1 MGKGVAFVLSM
12 GDCSADFGAT
22 GPGEA
27 DFAGGCADAEEFI
40 LSD

>member
-1 MGKGVAFVLSM
+1 MGTGVAFAPSM
-12 GDCSADFGAT
+12 GDCSPDFGAA

-27 DFAGGCADAEEFI
+27 DFAGNCADAEEFI